1 MYQMGK
7 ENRMARGAMGEKSTS
22 PSPVRAGGYE
32 ERRRA
37 YQAMLETRAR
47 EMLKPYEEHLSGSLQ
62 ATLLAVKGGPG
73 ATELAG
79 GAPLSGPDGKALEK
93 SLPRLGFDSA
103 EVGGC
108 LIETPG
114 GASLTGDDLAL
125 VIAVIDPIVVVA
137 LDRQALLACSQALGI
152 EEPPA
157 CGVPTASRLGP
168 VVVAVDGFEQLL
180 STPEGKRKAWAQ
192 LRRAQRPGEPY

>member
-1 MYQMGK
+1 
-7 ENRMARGAMGEKSTS
+7 MARGAMGEKSTS

-103 EVGGC
+103 E
-108 LIETPG
+108 
-114 GASLTGDDLAL
+114 
-125 VIAVIDPIVVVA
+125 
-137 LDRQALLACSQALGI
+137 QALLACSQALGI